1 MTDRAVP
8 PSKVWAR
15 LAGVLFLFG
24 VLTAASAELFLR
36 GRLPFAAGL
45 ILVLC
50 HVAATLLFYQI
61 FRLVSPS
68 LALLAV
74 SFNFAGCSSRPG
86 LLATARDDFLAASRV
101 YNGAQGNGRPRQ
113 AISTAGRRN
122 APDLTLGELDPGFAM
137 AEEHLP
143 RLVEVG
149 PTL

>member
-1 MTDRAVP
+1 MTGRAVP

-15 LAGVLFLFG
+15 FAGVLFLFG

-61 FRLVSPS
+61 FGLVSAS

-74 SFNFAGCSSRPG
+74 SLNFAGAGLVLSLLLLLVVIFWLVRLLFITAHKETAFRAKRSPPPGVETRP
-86 LLATARDDFLAASRV
+86 T
-101 YNGAQGNGRPRQ
+101 
-113 AISTAGRRN
+113 
-122 APDLTLGELDPGFAM
+122 
-137 AEEHLP
+137 
-143 RLVEVG
+143 
-149 PTL
+149 

>member
-8 PSKVWAR
+8 QSKAWAR

-61 FRLVSPS
+61 FSLVSPS
-68 LALLAV
+68 LALLAA
-74 SFNFAGCSSRPG
+74 SFNFAGALVLSFLLLLVMIFLLLRVFIMAHKETVGRAKRSRTPG
-86 LLATARDDFLAASRV
+86 VETR
-101 YNGAQGNGRPRQ
+101 
-113 AISTAGRRN
+113 ST
-122 APDLTLGELDPGFAM
+122 
-137 AEEHLP
+137 
-143 RLVEVG
+143 
-149 PTL
+149 

>member
-8 PSKVWAR
+8 QSKAWAR

-61 FRLVSPS
+61 FGLVSPT

-74 SFNFAGCSSRPG
+74 SFNFAGALVLSF
-86 LLATARDDFLAASRV
+86 LLLLVMIFWLLRV
-101 YNGAQGNGRPRQ
+101 FIMAHKE
-113 AISTAGRRN
+113 TAGRAKRSR
-122 APDLTLGELDPGFAM
+122 PPG
-137 AEEHLP
+137 
-143 RLVEVG
+143 VETR
-149 PTL
+149 PTGR

>member
-1 MTDRAVP
+1 MTGRAVP

-15 LAGVLFLFG
+15 FAGVLFLFG

-61 FRLVSPS
+61 FSLVSPS

-74 SFNFAGCSSRPG
+74 SFNFAGVLVLSF
-86 LLATARDDFLAASRV
+86 LLLLVMIFWLLRV
-101 YNGAQGNGRPRQ
+101 FIMAHKE
-113 AISTAGRRN
+113 TAGRAKRSR
-122 APDLTLGELDPGFAM
+122 PPG
-137 AEEHLP
+137 
-143 RLVEVG
+143 VETR
-149 PTL
+149 PT

>member
-8 PSKVWAR
+8 QSKAWAR

-24 VLTAASAELFLR
+24 VLAAASAELVLR

-61 FRLVSPS
+61 FSLVSPS

-74 SFNFAGCSSRPG
+74 SFNFAGARLVLTF
-86 LLATARDDFLAASRV
+86 LLLLVMIFLLLRV
-101 YNGAQGNGRPRQ
+101 FIMAHKE
-113 AISTAGRRN
+113 TAGRAKRSR
-122 APDLTLGELDPGFAM
+122 PPG
-137 AEEHLP
+137 
-143 RLVEVG
+143 VETR
-149 PTL
+149 PT

>member
-36 GRLPFAAGL
+36 GRLAFAAGL
-45 ILVLC
+45 IAVLC
-50 HVAATLLFYQI
+50 HVAVTLLFYQI

-74 SFNFAGCSSRPG
+74 SFNFVGAALVLSFLLLLVLLFWLVRVLFIMAHKETAVRAKRSRPPG
-86 LLATARDDFLAASRV
+86 VDAR
-101 YNGAQGNGRPRQ
+101 
-113 AISTAGRRN
+113 
-122 APDLTLGELDPGFAM
+122 
-137 AEEHLP
+137 
-143 RLVEVG
+143 
-149 PTL
+149 PT

>member
-8 PSKVWAR
+8 QSKAWAR

-24 VLTAASAELFLR
+24 VLAAASAELVLR

-61 FRLVSPS
+61 FSLVSPG

-74 SFNFAGCSSRPG
+74 SFNFAGVLVLSFLLLLVMIFWLLRVFIMAHKETVGRAKRSRTPG
-86 LLATARDDFLAASRV
+86 VETR
-101 YNGAQGNGRPRQ
+101 
-113 AISTAGRRN
+113 ST
-122 APDLTLGELDPGFAM
+122 
-137 AEEHLP
+137 
-143 RLVEVG
+143 
-149 PTL
+149 

>member
-8 PSKVWAR
+8 QSKAWAR

-24 VLTAASAELFLR
+24 VLAAASAELVLR

-61 FRLVSPS
+61 FSLVSPG

-74 SFNFAGCSSRPG
+74 SFNFAGALVLSF
-86 LLATARDDFLAASRV
+86 LLLLVMIFWLLRV
-101 YNGAQGNGRPRQ
+101 FIMAHKE
-113 AISTAGRRN
+113 TAGRAKRSR
-122 APDLTLGELDPGFAM
+122 PPG
-137 AEEHLP
+137 
-143 RLVEVG
+143 VETR
-149 PTL
+149 PT

>member
-8 PSKVWAR
+8 QSKAWAR

-24 VLTAASAELFLR
+24 VLAAASAELVLR

-61 FRLVSPS
+61 FGLVSPT

-74 SFNFAGCSSRPG
+74 SFNFAGVLVLSFLLLLVMIFWLLRVFIMAHKETVGRAKRSRTPG
-86 LLATARDDFLAASRV
+86 VETR
-101 YNGAQGNGRPRQ
+101 
-113 AISTAGRRN
+113 ST
-122 APDLTLGELDPGFAM
+122 
-137 AEEHLP
+137 
-143 RLVEVG
+143 
-149 PTL
+149 

>member
-61 FRLVSPS
+61 FSLVSPS
-68 LALLAV
+68 LALLAA
-74 SFNFAGCSSRPG
+74 SFNFAGALVLSF
-86 LLATARDDFLAASRV
+86 LLLLVMIFWLLRV
-101 YNGAQGNGRPRQ
+101 FIMAHKE
-113 AISTAGRRN
+113 TAGRAKRSR
-122 APDLTLGELDPGFAM
+122 PPG
-137 AEEHLP
+137 
-143 RLVEVG
+143 VETR
-149 PTL
+149 PT

>member
-8 PSKVWAR
+8 QSKAWAR

-61 FRLVSPS
+61 FSLVSPG

-74 SFNFAGCSSRPG
+74 SFNFAGALVLSF
-86 LLATARDDFLAASRV
+86 LLLLVMIFWLLRV
-101 YNGAQGNGRPRQ
+101 FIMAHKE
-113 AISTAGRRN
+113 TAGRAKRSR
-122 APDLTLGELDPGFAM
+122 PPG
-137 AEEHLP
+137 
-143 RLVEVG
+143 VETR
-149 PTL
+149 PT

>member
-61 FRLVSPS
+61 FSLVSPS
-68 LALLAV
+68 LALLAA
-74 SFNFAGCSSRPG
+74 SFNFAGALVRSF
-86 LLATARDDFLAASRV
+86 LLLLVMIFLLLRV
-101 YNGAQGNGRPRQ
+101 FIMAHKE
-113 AISTAGRRN
+113 TAGRAKRSR
-122 APDLTLGELDPGFAM
+122 PPG
-137 AEEHLP
+137 
-143 RLVEVG
+143 VETR
-149 PTL
+149 PT

>member
-8 PSKVWAR
+8 QSKAWAR

-24 VLTAASAELFLR
+24 GLAAASAELVLR

-61 FRLVSPS
+61 FSLVSPG

-74 SFNFAGCSSRPG
+74 SFNFAGALVLSFLLLLVMIFLLLRVFIMAHKETVGRAKRSRTPG
-86 LLATARDDFLAASRV
+86 VETR
-101 YNGAQGNGRPRQ
+101 
-113 AISTAGRRN
+113 ST
-122 APDLTLGELDPGFAM
+122 
-137 AEEHLP
+137 
-143 RLVEVG
+143 
-149 PTL
+149 

>member
-1 MTDRAVP
+1 MTDRVVP
-8 PSKVWAR
+8 QSKVWAR

-61 FRLVSPS
+61 FSLVSPS

-74 SFNFAGCSSRPG
+74 SFNFAGALVLSF
-86 LLATARDDFLAASRV
+86 LLLLVMIFWLLRV
-101 YNGAQGNGRPRQ
+101 FIMAHKE
-113 AISTAGRRN
+113 TAGRAKRSR
-122 APDLTLGELDPGFAM
+122 PPG
-137 AEEHLP
+137 
-143 RLVEVG
+143 VETR
-149 PTL
+149 PT